1 MHNIENLQLQHF
13 CFRPAKSIQW
23 AKVVCGLKT
32 ALQKRVGESWK
43 GLYPWI
49 KEACFVMH
57 GATLSSV
64 VVLDG
69 SQVYIGVCVHAAHVK
84 KFAASIQ
91 NDDSSIATLQEDE
104 RNKLRVSVC
113 GCVHVCSIDLSSYMC
128 VYHSVYLS
136 SLGDWRVWGCHRWAK
151 GEENGSQE
159 KDWWPGSSPQFYS

>member
-1 MHNIENLQLQHF
+1 M
-13 CFRPAKSIQW
+13 
-23 AKVVCGLKT
+23 
-32 ALQKRVGESWK
+32 
-43 GLYPWI
+43 
-49 KEACFVMH
+49 CFVLH

-113 GCVHVCSIDLSSYMC
+113 GCGCVQHRLVQLHVCVSLCVSIFLRR
-128 VYHSVYLS
+128 LK
-136 SLGDWRVWGCHRWAK
+136 SLRLPLM
-151 GEENGSQE
+151 S
-159 KDWWPGSSPQFYS
+159 

>member
-1 MHNIENLQLQHF
+1 
-13 CFRPAKSIQW
+13 
-23 AKVVCGLKT
+23 
-32 ALQKRVGESWK
+32 
-43 GLYPWI
+43 
-49 KEACFVMH
+49 MH

-113 GCVHVCSIDLSSYMC
+113 VCVWVCACVQHRLVQLHVCVSLCVSIFLRR
-128 VYHSVYLS
+128 LK
-136 SLGDWRVWGCHRWAK
+136 SLRLALM
-151 GEENGSQE
+151 S
-159 KDWWPGSSPQFYS
+159 

>member
-1 MHNIENLQLQHF
+1 MH
-13 CFRPAKSIQW
+13 
-23 AKVVCGLKT
+23 V
-32 ALQKRVGESWK
+32 
-43 GLYPWI
+43 
-49 KEACFVMH
+49 
-57 GATLSSV
+57 ATLSSV

-113 GCVHVCSIDLSSYMC
+113 VCVGVCSIDLSSYMS

-136 SLGDWRVWGCHRWAK
+136 SLGD
-151 GEENGSQE
+151 
-159 KDWWPGSSPQFYS
+159 